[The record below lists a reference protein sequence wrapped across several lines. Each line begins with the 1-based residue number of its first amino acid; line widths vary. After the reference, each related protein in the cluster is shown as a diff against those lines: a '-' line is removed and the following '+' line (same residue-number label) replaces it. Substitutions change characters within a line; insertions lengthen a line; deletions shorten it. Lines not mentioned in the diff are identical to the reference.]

1 MTVMAKPMAAEDGAP
16 TTTQVRN
23 VAGICRAL
31 DMLIEWKLEQL
42 AAEQTMAAQVEEA
55 QVEEVAR

>member
-1 MTVMAKPMAAEDGAP
+1 MAHP
-16 TTTQVRN
+16 TTHNGTEQTPPRVRN